1 MDDLHEKVKY
11 RVISSSLSELYEDHF
26 YFINSVPGVKQE
38 GCIGV
43 RGLAHDLA
51 THVLS
56 NKSLRTLHQMDEL
69 REEMTLLVI
78 SLHLSK
84 GSDCH
89 FHL

>member
-11 RVISSSLSELYEDHF
+11 PVISSSLSELYEDHF

-38 GCIGV
+38 GCVGV
-43 RGLAHDLA
+43 RGLAPDLA

-56 NKSLRTLHQMDEL
+56 NKSLRTLQQMDEL